1 MSAAASDAAA
11 RRAKLLRRTRTGAT
25 ITLGL
30 AGVLYLTTLFR
41 SELPVLAV
49 CALLLAVCV
58 WEVDRMGS
66 LAGRRLWAPL
76 SAGALAAL
84 WTALIFSSTVGGG
97 IPQEEILVED
107 LGESVEWLGPA
118 WMLSTIAVAGVYA
131 LACVRS
137 KVVRAAGALLLAAPF
152 FAIGPDPLLAQ
163 AEIVTV
169 VLALFV
175 FLRLVV
181 FGAERRGEALALLVL
196 GPLLAVSLVGLAPFL
211 TDYSHR
217 GLVALLAIAKLGDTA
232 GYYVGSTLGRH
243 HPFPSISP
251 GKTTEGC
258 VGSFIAGAAA
268 GALCVQ
274 LGWLPGGSWLG
285 GLVAGGAVNVAA
297 QASDLLE
304 SWVKRKAGV
313 KDSGT
318 WFGPSGG
325 MLDLVDSFF
334 LATPVALLA
343 WPLLLRLGQ
352 P

>member
-30 AGVLYLTTLFR
+30 AGLLYVTTLFN

-49 CALLLAVCV
+49 SAAVLGVCV

-76 SAGALAAL
+76 AAAAVFATWML
-84 WTALIFSSTVGGG
+84 WSYFHEVGGG
-97 IPQEEILVED
+97 VDLTERGHVD
-107 LGESVEWLGPA
+107 LGFASA
-118 WMLSTIAVAGVYA
+118 WTIHATLQSGLVVAAVYA
-131 LACVRS
+131 AACTRS
-137 KVVRAAGALLLAAPF
+137 WVVRLTGVALLAAPSL
-152 FAIGPDPLLAQ
+152 AHALLG
-163 AEIVTV
+163 AEHSMLV
-169 VLALFV
+169 VLALFLFV
-175 FLRLVV
+175 VLRLVV
-181 FGAERRGEALALLVL
+181 FGAERRGQALAALLL
-196 GPLLAVSLVGLAPFL
+196 GPLLVVSLLGLVWVWYGF
-211 TDYSHR
+211 SHW

-251 GKTTEGC
+251 GKTSEGC

>member
-11 RRAKLLRRTRTGAT
+11 KRAKLLRRTRTGAT

-30 AGVLYLTTLFR
+30 SGVLYLTTLFQ
-41 SELPVLAV
+41 SALPFFVLAAAV
-49 CALLLAVCV
+49 LAVCV

-76 SAGALAAL
+76 AAASIAAL
-84 WTALIFSSTVGGG
+84 FTAYAWIELGEEHIREVTDGVEYVGKFNFWLRGAGVFCLWAVTASYAIACVSSTV
-97 IPQEEILVED
+97 
-107 LGESVEWLGPA
+107 
-118 WMLSTIAVAGVYA
+118 
-131 LACVRS
+131 VRI
-137 KVVRAAGALLLAAPF
+137 AGALLLIAPVAAPAITESSRAE
-152 FAIGPDPLLAQ
+152 FAIPLLGF
-163 AEIVTV
+163 
-169 VLALFV
+169 FV
-175 FLRLVV
+175 FLRLLV
-181 FGAERRGEALALLVL
+181 FGAERRGEALAVLLL
-196 GPLLAVSLVGLAPFL
+196 GPLLAISLVGLAMLPFA
-211 TDYSHR
+211 YSHW
-217 GLVALLAIAKLGDTA
+217 GLLALLAIAKIGDTA

-251 GKTTEGC
+251 GKTSEGC

-285 GLVAGGAVNVAA
+285 GLAAGGAVNVAA

-334 LATPVALLA
+334 LATPVALLT